1 LTKHKIDGAHLAI
14 GALALVS
21 LGAAVARAGSRNE
34 EHWAFTTLTGD
45 EVFAHVTRPAAA
57 ASILK
62 QGFRAG
68 SGWYG
73 TGVYLLPPEEE
84 WGGGLPPSRIPAQQ
98 FRLLWHGQD
107 PLSVLRVR
115 LPAGTRLLRVG
126 QGGSRPDVVLDAYN
140 KLEGKGGYRAAR
152 QRRPAWED
160 RDVARDA
167 LLADLAAKHRI
178 DGLYV
183 MDIFGDSEVLILDPS
198 KIEVLR
204 EQMQRQSQR

>member
-1 LTKHKIDGAHLAI
+1 M
-14 GALALVS
+14 
-21 LGAAVARAGSRNE
+21 
-34 EHWAFTTLTGD
+34 FTTLTGD
-45 EVFAHVTRPAAA
+45 EVFAHVTPPVAA

-73 TGVYLLPPEEE
+73 SGVYLLPPEEE
-84 WGGGLPPSRIPAQQ
+84 WGGGLPPSRTPAQQ

-107 PLSVLRVR
+107 LLSVLRVR

-140 KLEGKGGYRAAR
+140 KLEGKGSYRAAL

-167 LLADLAAKHRI
+167 LLADLAAKHHI

-204 EQMQRQSQR
+204 EQMQR

>member
-1 LTKHKIDGAHLAI
+1 MTKHKIDGAHLAI

-21 LGAAVARAGSRNE
+21 LGAAVARAGSRNG

-84 WGGGLPPSRIPAQQ
+84 WGGGLPPSRTPAQQ

-107 PLSVLRVR
+107 LLSILRVR

-140 KLEGKGGYRAAR
+140 KLEGKGSYRAAR

-160 RDVARDA
+160 NDVARDA

-183 MDIFGDSEVLILDPS
+183 LDIFGDSEVLIFDS
-198 KIEVLR
+198 TKIEVLR
-204 EQMQRQSQR
+204 KQEQQ